1 MNAFADFRQCTS
13 TNPCNGTAQDDQ
25 IFGTDGPNI
34 LFLTW
39 VAMIPYSLGDGND
52 IASGGSGKDKI
63 LGDSGNDR
71 LNGEGMMKFLLM
83 VVAMTF

>member
-13 TNPCNGTAQDDQ
+13 ANLCNGTAQDDQ

-34 LFLTW
+34 ISDLGSDDTIL
-39 VAMIPYSLGDGND
+39 AGDGND
-52 IASGGSGKDKI
+52 IASGGSGEDKI

-71 LNGEGMMKFLLM
+71 LNGEGMMNFLL
-83 VVAMTF
+83 VAVAMTF